1 MSSPIPPLNTRTA
14 PESDGS
20 SVLSLAAR
28 VRRAGSSQPA
38 VNFDVASAHP
48 GGARPPAAWLGHGSG
63 ATDQPERREPVKHAP
78 DKPDKHAPDELL
90 PEACDP
96 GAMTALPPPMAPLPP
111 QHCSLQAGRLAGL
124 MRGVQT
130 AGSVSSE
137 GPAQGKL
144 SAAGFKLP
152 ALTHLQVPPGTG
164 DRSGAG
170 SAGTAT
176 TGYAA
181 GQLQVAPAPAPA
193 GRLDVVVA
201 AAQAPTALSGM
212 AEQGPAALVQAP
224 TAMSGMAAEQR
235 PAALAQAPTALS
247 GMAEQGPAA
256 LVQAP
261 TALSGMAEQ
270 GQAAPVQAATTKPG
284 VAGQFPAAATSP
296 GDKASMQSEAEPSM
310 TASKR
315 RQSTSAGDAKA
326 LPLQA
331 PSLQDEHA
339 TSTVKP
345 PLMPASQQHSL
356 YPATTQHALPP
367 DTSTHITV
375 PFVSQGPG
383 HQVTA
388 SWGGQLAGLQ
398 LRSTSEQSHRAVV
411 AALDAGLLPGRD
423 HAVVD
428 ALFDDGDEH
437 PHQRSSPPEADEE
450 DA

>member
-111 QHCSLQAGRLAGL
+111 QHCALQAGRLAGL

-235 PAALAQAPTALS
+235 PAALA
-247 GMAEQGPAA
+247 
-256 LVQAP
+256 QAP

>member
-137 GPAQGKL
+137 GLAQGKL

-181 GQLQVAPAPAPA
+181 GQLQVAPAPA

-201 AAQAPTALSGM
+201 A
-212 AEQGPAALVQAP
+212 
-224 TAMSGMAAEQR
+224 
-235 PAALAQAPTALS
+235 AQAPTALS

>member
-137 GPAQGKL
+137 GLAQGKL

-181 GQLQVAPAPAPA
+181 GQLQVAPAPA

-201 AAQAPTALSGM
+201 AA
-212 AEQGPAALVQAP
+212 
-224 TAMSGMAAEQR
+224 
-235 PAALAQAPTALS
+235 
-247 GMAEQGPAA
+247 
-256 LVQAP
+256 QAP